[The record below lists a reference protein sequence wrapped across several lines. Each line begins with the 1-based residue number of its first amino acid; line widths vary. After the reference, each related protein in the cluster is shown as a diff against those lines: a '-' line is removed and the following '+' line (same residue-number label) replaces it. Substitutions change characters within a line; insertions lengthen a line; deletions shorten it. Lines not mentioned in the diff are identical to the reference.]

1 MTLKSP
7 FATAGSHVKPML
19 ASILPC
25 RIIGSIQLGVT
36 LVAIV
41 TGDRHT
47 MRRVLSRSFFEGRCF
62 SVDRQAVLELQT
74 TRLRTPLPGS
84 LHRRVLNHV
93 SNTNAVRASS
103 LARMSRSSAREAL
116 MRLASWMRDGEA
128 SYGIVR
134 PGGGLIDLRQ
144 RFEPQ
149 LPDLKSL
156 IASNLLSAICS
167 MTPMSEPP
175 PNSPT

>member
-47 MRRVLSRSFFEGRCF
+47 MRRVLSRSFFESRCF

-84 LHRRVLNHV
+84 LH
-93 SNTNAVRASS
+93 
-103 LARMSRSSAREAL
+103 
-116 MRLASWMRDGEA
+116 
-128 SYGIVR
+128 
-134 PGGGLIDLRQ
+134 
-144 RFEPQ
+144 
-149 LPDLKSL
+149 
-156 IASNLLSAICS
+156 
-167 MTPMSEPP
+167 
-175 PNSPT
+175 